1 MDGLNTMKDFS
12 TVSSSGFRTPVKG
25 TADRRPAHPKYY
37 WHLKEGHL
45 KDELQ
50 KSGQSG
56 IEVEKIRAVGDTGAT
71 IIPNFATA
79 IIVMARSQLTGSKV
93 LMSGLTFS
101 KGDALNRGNY
111 QDLKLIKQAM
121 KILDPWRQ
129 NISIDDSHFS
139 FSPGRGATDALM
151 QYLWSSSCRR
161 NT

>member
-12 TVSSSGFRTPVKG
+12 MFISSGFRTPVKG

-56 IEVEKIRAVGDTGAT
+56 IEVEKIRAAGDTGAT
-71 IIPNFATA
+71 IIQNVATA

-93 LMSGLTFS
+93 LMSGFTIS
-101 KGDALNRGNY
+101 KGDALYRGNY
-111 QDLKLIKQAM
+111 RI
-121 KILDPWRQ
+121 
-129 NISIDDSHFS
+129 
-139 FSPGRGATDALM
+139 
-151 QYLWSSSCRR
+151 
-161 NT
+161 